1 MLKSFIQYKV
11 GGGTEGDR
19 GMGGGVGSG
28 SSEILGAVL
37 GMEVDE
43 EGGTLN
49 LDLKS
54 KFQSS

>member
-19 GMGGGVGSG
+19 GVGGGVGSG
-28 SSEILGAVL
+28 NSEILGAVL

-43 EGGTLN
+43 GTFSAS
-49 LDLKS
+49 S
-54 KFQSS
+54 KNRFYGI

>member
-1 MLKSFIQYKV
+1 MKSFIQYKV

-19 GMGGGVGSG
+19 GVGGGVGSG